1 MESFKTK
8 LPKTFDLPKRIERLG
23 ELAYNLWWTWQPEAA
38 RLFGK
43 LDYELW
49 ERLGHNPIRLLHEIG
64 RARLNQAVKDKEYLK
79 LYNGVF
85 ESFDAYV
92 SDAKT
97 WTRKTHPEFDSHPI
111 AYFSMEFGLHETL
124 PIYSGGLGVLAGD
137 HLKEAS
143 DLGLPLTGVGFMYAQ
158 GYFSQRIAEDGWQEA
173 LNNILDFSALP
184 ALPVLDHKGKRLTVE
199 VEFPDRNVT
208 LGLWEIRVGRVPLYL
223 LDSHIDPN
231 SDTDKNLTAR
241 LYWSDLDR
249 RVMQEL
255 LLGVGGVRALRAL
268 GYNPSVWHMNEGH
281 AAFLIL
287 ERARELI
294 AGGDTFEQAIE
305 KTRGQNVF
313 TTHTPVPAGNDE
325 FPLWLIE
332 KYLAAF
338 YPQLKL
344 GREEFFDLARHERS
358 IGESFSMGILAL
370 RNSNGR
376 NAVSELHGNVSRK
389 MWHYLWQDKDEADVP
404 ITHVTNGV
412 HVSNW
417 MARRLV
423 RLFENY
429 LGADWLDHLDEP
441 DLWSKADDIPD
452 AEFWAVRQHLKRKL
466 AFNLRE
472 RVRDR
477 WTHGGFHP
485 VQVVSSGLLLNPY
498 ALTIGFARRF
508 ATYKRA
514 SLVLTNI
521 DRLLHIINR
530 PNMPVQ
536 IIFAGKAHPADEPG
550 KKLIQQVYHQVKRAE
565 TGGRI
570 VFIEDYDMNLARYL
584 VQGVDVWM
592 NTPRR
597 PFEASG
603 TSGMKAALN
612 GALNFSVLDGW
623 WREAYNGHNGWAIG
637 RDQQIDSHEAQD
649 AEDAQSLY
657 HTLENEIIP
666 LYYDRDSREVSH
678 EWIARV
684 KESLK
689 TNIPQF
695 STRRMLKEYVEKLYV
710 NALPHP
716 PSRRKPRK
724 VAVRR
729 KATRKK

>member
-1 MESFKTK
+1 MTTFRTK
-8 LPKTFDLPKRIERLG
+8 LPDGFDLPKRIARLS

-38 RLFGK
+38 RVFGR
-43 LDYELW
+43 LDYDLW
-49 ERLGHNPIRLLHEIG
+49 ERLGHSPIRLLREIG
-64 RARLNQAVKDKEYLK
+64 RPRLNKAAKDKEYLT
-79 LYNGVF
+79 L
-85 ESFDAYV
+85 FDAIL
-92 SDAKT
+92 AKFDSYMSQTNT
-97 WTRKTHPEFDSHPI
+97 WTSQAHPELNGRPI

-143 DLGLPLTGVGFMYAQ
+143 DLGLPLTAVGFMYAQ
-158 GYFSQRIAEDGWQEA
+158 GYFSQRITEDGWQEA
-173 LNNILDFSALP
+173 LNNQLDFNNLP
-184 ALPVLDHKGKRLTVE
+184 ALPVLDEHGKRLNVE
-199 VEFPDRNVT
+199 VEFPDRFVT

-223 LDSHIDPN
+223 LDSNLDPNIDP
-231 SDTDKNLTAR
+231 DKLLTAR

-249 RVMQEL
+249 RIMQEL

-287 ERARELI
+287 ERARELVE
-294 AGGDTFEQAIE
+294 GGVTFEQALE

-313 TTHTPVPAGNDE
+313 TTHTPVAAGNDE

-332 KYLAAF
+332 KYLAGF
-338 YPQLKL
+338 WPQINITRDQL
-344 GREEFFDLARHERS
+344 FDIARHHMPQ
-358 IGESFSMGILAL
+358 GETFSMGVLAL

-376 NAVSELHGNVSRK
+376 NAVSELHGHVSRK
-389 MWHYLWQDKDEADVP
+389 MWHFLWPDNDEEDVP

-417 MARRLV
+417 MARRLSN
-423 RLFENY
+423 LFNDH
-429 LGADWLDHLDEP
+429 LGSDWLEHLDETE
-441 DLWSKADDIPD
+441 LWNKVEDIPD
-452 AEFWAVRQHLKRKL
+452 NELWAVRLHLKRKL
-466 AFNLRE
+466 AFYLRE

-477 WTHGGFHP
+477 WAVGGFHP
-485 VQVVSSGLLLNPY
+485 VQVVSSGVLINPY

-514 SLVLTNI
+514 SLVMTDI
-521 DRLLHIINR
+521 GRLLNIINR

-550 KKLIQQVYHQVKRAE
+550 KQLIQEVYRQVKRAE

-623 WREAYNGHNGWAIG
+623 WREAYNETNGWAIG
-637 RDQQIDSHEAQD
+637 EDREMESQSVQDAQD
-649 AEDAQSLY
+649 AESLY
-657 HTLENEIIP
+657 DTLENSIIP
-666 LYYDRDSREVSH
+666 LYYDRDPKEISH
-678 EWIARV
+678 EWLARV
-684 KESLK
+684 KDSLR

-695 STRRMLKEYVEKLYV
+695 STRRMVKEYVERLYMM
-710 NALPHP
+710 AL
-716 PSRRKPRK
+716 K
-724 VAVRR
+724 
-729 KATRKK
+729 